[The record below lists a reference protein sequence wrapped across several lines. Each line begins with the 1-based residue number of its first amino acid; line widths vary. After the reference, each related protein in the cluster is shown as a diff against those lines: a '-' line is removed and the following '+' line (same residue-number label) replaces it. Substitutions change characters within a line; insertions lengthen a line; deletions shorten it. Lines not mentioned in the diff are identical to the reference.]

1 MQMLII
7 RADAAMLDP
16 SEATLVQTESI
27 TFFSIAMKLGIL
39 WMFVDHHNHIA
50 RGEVR
55 ECNSA

>member
-1 MQMLII
+1 MQVQMLII

-39 WMFVDHHNHIA
+39 WMFIDHHNHIA
-50 RGEVR
+50 R
-55 ECNSA
+55 